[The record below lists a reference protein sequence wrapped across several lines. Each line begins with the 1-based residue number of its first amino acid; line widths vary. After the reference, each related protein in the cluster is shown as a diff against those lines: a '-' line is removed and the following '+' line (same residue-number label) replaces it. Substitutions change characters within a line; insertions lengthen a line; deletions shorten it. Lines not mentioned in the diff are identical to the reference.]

1 MKELAPRITENGMDY
16 VMAYRKRNGLCYGLK
31 IRKIM
36 VQCNP

>member
-1 MKELAPRITENGMDY
+1 MKELAAENYG
-16 VMAYRKRNGLCYGLK
+16 KWNGLCYGLK